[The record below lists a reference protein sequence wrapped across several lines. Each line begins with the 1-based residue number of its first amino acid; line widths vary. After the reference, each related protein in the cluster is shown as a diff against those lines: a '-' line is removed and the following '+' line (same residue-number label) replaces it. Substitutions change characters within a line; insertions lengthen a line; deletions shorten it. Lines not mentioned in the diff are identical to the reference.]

1 MKTKNTHGVFNHLED
16 EAENAILKRVL
27 IVVTCI
33 LAITLIGIFYAQNVK
48 YDQDKR
54 TEYIESGHSDIK

>member
-1 MKTKNTHGVFNHLED
+1 MKTKNTHGCFDHLAE

-27 IVVTCI
+27 IIVTCI
-33 LAITLIGIFYAQNVK
+33 LAITIIGIFYAQKAK

-54 TEYIESGHSDIK
+54 TEYIDELHSELK

>member
-1 MKTKNTHGVFNHLED
+1 MKTKNTHGCFDHLAD
-16 EAENAILKRVL
+16 EAENAILKSVL

-48 YDQDKR
+48 LDQYKR
-54 TEYIESGHSDIK
+54 TEYINELHSELK